1 MIVQFFNH
9 GTGSSQSAINYL
21 LNEND
26 SEGNRREPQPEIYSG
41 DPALTGFLID
51 NNPRKFKYSSGAI
64 AFRDGE
70 KPTDKQ
76 IEQIMKTFR
85 ETFCPDL
92 GPDKVNMLVVKH
104 QDKGNLELHIL
115 VPMMEMTTL
124 KRFNINPPGKHNQQ
138 LCKDF
143 SALWNHK
150 LNYAQVIEDPL
161 KAQFRQFDVK
171 VDRTGQA
178 KYSKES
184 FSRIVA
190 KKIRDGKINSRDELC
205 GYLTNKGFTIARKGN
220 DYISVKSPSQ
230 KKAIRMYGPIFT
242 KSADYKELVKQAD
255 QALNN
260 TKLNEFQYGNI
271 VERMQVTR
279 EYRNNFNNK
288 TYVPRKIRAHKGTKV
303 YSNRNSPCLKP
314 AQIKNIASE
323 MQINDVLVKSES
335 GPQVKANNQIEAIR
349 NSNKTSS
356 STAPVNK
363 VDRTFGVNKSLASL
377 QGQIDAAHAD
387 LASATT
393 LEDRIR
399 AEQKLQ
405 ELMAQR
411 NRLLADL
418 EEAKKSELNDQDF
431 TRTKR
436 PKIR

>member
-9 GTGSSQSAINYL
+9 GTGNSHSAINYL
-21 LNEND
+21 LNEKD
-26 SEGNRREPQPEIYSG
+26 SEGNKRDPQPEIYSG

-92 GPDKVNMLVVKH
+92 GPDKINMLVVKH
-104 QDKGNLELHIL
+104 QDKGNIELHIL

-143 SALWNHK
+143 SAFWNHK
-150 LNYAQVIEDPL
+150 LGYAQVVEDPL
-161 KAQFRQFDVK
+161 KAQFRQFDLK

-190 KKIRDGKINSRDELC
+190 KKIREGKINSRDELC
-205 GYLTNKGFTIARKGN
+205 GYLTNKGFTITRKGK

-242 KSADYKELVKQAD
+242 KRADYKELVKQAD
-255 QALNN
+255 QVLNN

-271 VERMQVTR
+271 VERMRVTR
-279 EYRNNFNNK
+279 EYRKNYNNK
-288 TYVPRKIRAHKGTKV
+288 TYVPRKIKAHKGTKV
-303 YSNRNSPCLKP
+303 HGFKKSLIQKQTPNKNNSP
-314 AQIKNIASE
+314 E
-323 MQINDVLVKSES
+323 MQNKTISVKSES
-335 GPQVKANNQIEAIR
+335 NQQAKANNQIKAIR

-356 STAPVNK
+356 PTAPVNK

-377 QGQIDAAHAD
+377 QGQIDAAQAD
-387 LASATT
+387 LANATT

-431 TRTKR
+431 TRTRR